1 MTLQRAAKAMAL
13 SQPPAKFTVPGRELL
28 PLDRAK
34 ARVAAA
40 DMNRD
45 GHLRKRV
52 GELVG
57 SVFYTH
63 LIKEMQ
69 KTTFETP
76 LMHGGRGEEVFKEQ
90 MNAEI
95 GKRIGTTVNNPA
107 TERLYKA
114 MKRIAHAMP
123 ATKPAL
129 EAVA

>member
-1 MTLQRAAKAMAL
+1 MTLQPAAKVL
-13 SQPPAKFTVPGRELL
+13 TKPAANTHLAEREFL

-34 ARVAAA
+34 ARAAA
-40 DMNRD
+40 AGTNRD
-45 GHLRKRV
+45 HKLLKRV

-57 SVFYTH
+57 SVFYTQ

-76 LMHGGRGEEVFKEQ
+76 LLHGGRGEEVFKEQ
-90 MNAEI
+90 MNSEI

-114 MKRIAHAMP
+114 MKRLEHAAP
-123 ATKPAL
+123 AAKPKL

>member
-1 MTLQRAAKAMAL
+1 MTLQHAAKAMAL
-13 SQPPAKFTVPGRELL
+13 AKPAANTKVPEREFL

-34 ARVAAA
+34 ARKAAGEA
-40 DMNRD
+40 NRD
-45 GHLRKRV
+45 HVLKKRV

-63 LIKEMQ
+63 LLKEMQ

-90 MNAEI
+90 MNSEI
-95 GKRIGTTVNNPA
+95 GKKIGTTVNNPA

-114 MKRIAHAMP
+114 MKRIAHATP
-123 ATKPAL
+123 ATKPTL

>member
-1 MTLQRAAKAMAL
+1 MNLQPAAKVL
-13 SQPPAKFTVPGRELL
+13 TKPAANTKFPERDFL

-34 ARVAAA
+34 ARAAGA
-40 DMNRD
+40 GTSRD
-45 GHLRKRV
+45 HVLHKRV

-57 SVFYTH
+57 SVFYTN
-63 LIKEMQ
+63 LMKEMQ

-90 MNAEI
+90 MNSEI

-107 TERLYKA
+107 TERLYQA
-114 MKRIAHAMP
+114 MKRLAHATP
-123 ATKPAL
+123 AAKPTL